1 MTFDNDAPLNRMPGE
16 SAKSHT
22 SLMDYWLMGGGRS
35 LQKLLDQYIQG
46 HSDKPPIKAPP
57 TKKWTTLTTW
67 SHKNHWQARIARQK
81 EIDDEIALEQY
92 RQRHMSEAEVLAR
105 LADMGRADMADFA
118 DVRQPSDLEGKINSH
133 LVKEITIDARRNK
146 DGTITARTRIKLH
159 DALRALEMIGKD
171 HGRFKERIDLTTGD
185 KPFTID
191 DLSRAAQELSEWEQ
205 KNASDP
211 NTPTD

>member
-1 MTFDNDAPLNRMPGE
+1 MTFDNETPLSRIAEETKRANT
-16 SAKSHT
+16 A
-22 SLMDYWLMGGGRS
+22 LMDYWLMGGGRS
-35 LQKLLDQYIQG
+35 LDKLRQTYA
-46 HSDKPPIKAPP
+46 KATLKPP
-57 TKKWTTLTTW
+57 TKHLETLKTW
-67 SHKNHWQARIARQK
+67 SARHHWQARIARQK

-159 DALRALEMIGKD
+159 DAQGALEKLARH
-171 HGRFKERIDLTTGD
+171 HGLFEAAGDNED
-185 KPFTID
+185 KPLVIKILKGVSMD
-191 DLSRAAQELSEWEQ
+191 DL
-205 KNASDP
+205 
-211 NTPTD
+211 